1 MAFVSKVTPAF
12 DAQYASRSFI
22 ATSPSTD
29 PIFTIAP
36 PPHFRNSFSAARDIR
51 NGPFTFTVITRSH
64 SSSVMLS
71 TVETCSAPALFTST
85 FSRPNCLT
93 VSRTARSTSLP
104 RVTSHSTAEALPPS
118 FFTSPVT
125 ARSFSSRRPAKAT
138 PAPSRAN
145 ARAIARPIPVPPPLI
160 RATFPESRVTLFGAP
175 ASNRDAAAAALC
187 AARVGATLASGSL
200 ARKPLRWT
208 PAASRSGLKVLYFN
222 DPSLTCRRI
231 EDRFM
236 RIGITCYP
244 TYGGSGVVA
253 TELGMELASRGHE
266 VHFISYAPPIRMQ
279 LGNGNI
285 RFHEVEVASY
295 PLFDHPPYTL
305 ALATKM
311 LEVFEAESLDLLH
324 VHYAIP
330 HSVSALLAR
339 SMAAPRRLPFI
350 TTLHGTDITLVGNNR
365 SYLPITRFSIEQSDG
380 VTAISHYLRRQTL
393 AEFDIKNP
401 IEVIPNFVNC
411 DLYCRSPKPE
421 ERLQWAPNGEAIL
434 MHLSNFRPVK
444 RVTDVVEIFA
454 LLREKM
460 PAKLVLI
467 GDGPDRGSAEWLVRQ
482 KWLGRDVHLLG
493 KAAPVHEK
501 ACP

>member
-1 MAFVSKVTPAF
+1 MK
-12 DAQYASRSFI
+12 
-22 ATSPSTD
+22 
-29 PIFTIAP
+29 
-36 PPHFRNSFSAARDIR
+36 
-51 NGPFTFTVITRSH
+51 
-64 SSSVMLS
+64 
-71 TVETCSAPALFTST
+71 
-85 FSRPNCLT
+85 
-93 VSRTARSTSLP
+93 
-104 RVTSHSTAEALPPS
+104 
-118 FFTSPVT
+118 
-125 ARSFSSRRPAKAT
+125 
-138 PAPSRAN
+138 
-145 ARAIARPIPVPPPLI
+145 
-160 RATFPESRVTLFGAP
+160 
-175 ASNRDAAAAALC
+175 
-187 AARVGATLASGSL
+187 
-200 ARKPLRWT
+200 
-208 PAASRSGLKVLYFN
+208 
-222 DPSLTCRRI
+222 
-231 EDRFM
+231 
-236 RIGITCYP
+236 IGITCYP

-253 TELGMELASRGHE
+253 TELGLELAARGYD
-266 VHFISYAPPIRMQ
+266 VHFISYAPPIRLNSTSDRIQ
-279 LGNGNI
+279 
-285 RFHEVEVASY
+285 FHEVEVSSY
-295 PLFDHPPYTL
+295 PLFDHPPYAL
-305 ALATKM
+305 ALAVKM
-311 LEVFEAESLDLLH
+311 VEVAESVGLDLLH

-460 PAKLVLI
+460 PAKLVLV

-482 KWLGRDVHLLG
+482 KCLGRDVHFLG
-493 KAAPVHEK
+493 KQDRVHEK
-501 ACP
+501 LGLADLFLLPSDLESFGLAALEAMACEVPVIATNVGGLPEVVEHGVDGYLIEPRDVAAAAKFAIEILSRSDRGREMGQRARINARRKYCAEDIIPRYEAYYQRVIQKAGAASA